1 MGVGGCFVASLLA
14 MTAAFINFSSGR
26 AEPYLPALSLRA
38 RRRRARQSHYPITTI
53 KIYKMILASSID
65 RSVLHLDLDTFFV
78 SVERLRNSRLNG
90 KPVIIGG
97 MSDRGVV
104 SSCSY
109 EARKYG
115 VSSAMP
121 MKMARNMCP
130 DAIVIRGDMD
140 LYSNYS
146 NIVTGIIAERAPLYE
161 KASVDEH
168 YIDLTGMDRFYGC
181 YKWSHELRQY
191 IIKETGLPISI
202 GLSINKTVS
211 KIATGEAKPNG
222 EIEVQKEIVLPFLDP
237 LSIRKI
243 PMIGQKT
250 YQVLRSMGIATI
262 YTLRNIPVEMLEK
275 LMGKN
280 GIEMWKRANG
290 IDSTP
295 VISYSEQKSISTEHT
310 FEKDTTDLARLNQLL
325 VSMVEKIAFE
335 LRKQEKLTSCI
346 TVKIRY
352 SNFDTHTLQKRI
364 AYTSFDHVL
373 ADITKELFAKLYQR
387 RMLIRLI
394 GVRFSHMVRG
404 VQQLDM
410 FDDTPEKVSLY
421 MAMDRIRKRFGR
433 NAVRRASG
441 VMTVT
446 EREEKALKQLEN
458 ALKEQNMMEERL
470 KKYMMYGGR

>member
-1 MGVGGCFVASLLA
+1 
-14 MTAAFINFSSGR
+14 
-26 AEPYLPALSLRA
+26 
-38 RRRRARQSHYPITTI
+38 
-53 KIYKMILASSID
+53 MILSVIEKN
-65 RSVLHLDLDTFFV
+65 VLHLDLDTFFV
-78 SVERLRNSRLNG
+78 SVERLKNTRLIG
-90 KPVIIGG
+90 KPVVIGG
-97 MSDRGVV
+97 LSDRSVV
-104 SSCSY
+104 ASCSY

-121 MKMARNMCP
+121 MKMARAMCP
-130 DAIVIRGDMD
+130 DAIVIRGDME

-146 NIVTGIIAERAPLYE
+146 HMVTDIIAEKAPLYE

-181 YKWSHELRQY
+181 QKWAHELRQR
-191 IIKETGLPISI
+191 IIKETGLPISA
-202 GLSINKTVS
+202 GLSVNKTVS

-222 EIEVQKEIVLPFLDP
+222 EREVQKSIVLPFLDP

-243 PMIGQKT
+243 PMIGDKT
-250 YQVLRSMGIATI
+250 YQLLRSMGIATI
-262 YTLRNIPVEMLEK
+262 FTLRSIPVEMIEN

-280 GIEMWKRANG
+280 GIDIWKKANG

-295 VISYSEQKSISTEHT
+295 VVSYSEQKSISTEHT
-310 FEKDTTDLARLNQLL
+310 FEKDTTDMHRLNQLI
-325 VSMVEKIAFE
+325 VSMVERIAFD

-364 AYTSFDHVL
+364 PYTSFDHVL
-373 ADITKELFAKLYQR
+373 SDIAKDLFARLYQR

-394 GVRFSHMVRG
+394 GVRFSHLVRG

-421 MAMDRIRKRFGR
+421 LAMDSLRKRFGKD
-433 NAVRRASG
+433 AVRRASG
-441 VMTVT
+441 VMTCE

-458 ALKEQNMMEERL
+458 ALQQQKLMEDKLRG
-470 KKYMMYGGR
+470 YHWDGITRSA